1 MKTFLLDIES
11 HPFNYFKHF
20 ELEKHSYKINTGM
33 SCYPLR
39 ILFFSKYLQWDV
51 GRMMSSGQIINHPSA
66 SMGTGKD
73 PNSVWRRELLDA
85 IRKRPQT
92 IKDHEREKYCQTRL
106 TKHAGRQILNS
117 KGCLNTWT
125 DYHSTNDVHPPQH
138 HWNPWEVQRQ
148 SPRVAAPQ
156 AGIPQFQIHGIGISA
171 FLLDTAHPPRNAS
184 WSQVLLLIPTQLPI
198 IL

>member
-1 MKTFLLDIES
+1 MTWLKGQWPLPAPTQARSLQALGPSVLLWHCPNRLYFLTVLQTTCSQFCAMKTFLLNIES

-20 ELEKHSYKINTGM
+20 KLEKHSLKINTGM

-85 IRKRPQT
+85 IRKRPQA

-125 DYHSTNDVHPPQH
+125 DYHSTSVHH
-138 HWNPWEVQRQ
+138 H
-148 SPRVAAPQ
+148 
-156 AGIPQFQIHGIGISA
+156 
-171 FLLDTAHPPRNAS
+171 
-184 WSQVLLLIPTQLPI
+184 
-198 IL
+198 